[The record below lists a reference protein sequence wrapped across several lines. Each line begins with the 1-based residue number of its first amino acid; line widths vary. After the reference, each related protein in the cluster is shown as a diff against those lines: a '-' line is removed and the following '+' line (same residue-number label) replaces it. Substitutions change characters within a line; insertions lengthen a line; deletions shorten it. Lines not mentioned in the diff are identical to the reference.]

1 MKTLTIL
8 LLATVL
14 LRSCTCL
21 EDDANLRF
29 ADNEEELH
37 EGAQTGQVDEHFS
50 EKDQE
55 EFVGGKSARR
65 KLAEM
70 SEEDAHHELRRLV
83 VRVDLNG
90 DTLLDRNELVDWLR
104 RIEDNHFSVD
114 ADEQWKKADQ
124 NLDGFVTIL
133 EWTQREVLDKD
144 VVVKMENV
152 HSSQKRKFAHADS
165 NGDEKLTREEFSA
178 MLHPDR
184 HAHMLDHLVE
194 EYMRGFDKDKDGYI
208 TLKEYM
214 AIYSRNTNVDDL
226 SKELEDE
233 KREFEENLDKDSDG
247 RLDREEVKRWAVPS
261 LPGDVEY
268 FEDEADHLIHVADKN
283 EDGFLSAEEIEAEFQ
298 QFIDSPLTDF
308 GHTVHDEL

>member
-1 MKTLTIL
+1 M
-8 LLATVL
+8 
-14 LRSCTCL
+14 
-21 EDDANLRF
+21 
-29 ADNEEELH
+29 H

-133 EWTQREVLDKD
+133 EWTQREVLDK
-144 VVVKMENV
+144 
-152 HSSQKRKFAHADS
+152 
-165 NGDEKLTREEFSA
+165 GKL
-178 MLHPDR
+178 
-184 HAHMLDHLVE
+184 
-194 EYMRGFDKDKDGYI
+194 
-208 TLKEYM
+208 
-214 AIYSRNTNVDDL
+214 
-226 SKELEDE
+226 
-233 KREFEENLDKDSDG
+233 
-247 RLDREEVKRWAVPS
+247 
-261 LPGDVEY
+261 
-268 FEDEADHLIHVADKN
+268 
-283 EDGFLSAEEIEAEFQ
+283 
-298 QFIDSPLTDF
+298 
-308 GHTVHDEL
+308 